1 MERGA
6 ILDRGVKENLFE
18 KNVNGPHRRG
28 GRQLGVYFGK
38 KDVPGRKTQEI
49 QRPRG
54 TLGVLEE
61 QRGVNWTRL
70 DRVGGKET
78 KTRSGGTGRPWEG
91 LEFDADEMCGSE
103 SMVS

>member
-38 KDVPGRKTQEI
+38 KYVPGRKTPANPKA
-49 QRPRG
+49 PRHAWCAG
-54 TLGVLEE
+54 GAERSE
-61 QRGVNWTRL
+61 L
-70 DRVGGKET
+70 DQTGQGGREGDQDKVKWDWEAVGRT
-78 KTRSGGTGRPWEG
+78 
-91 LEFDADEMCGSE
+91 
-103 SMVS
+103 